1 MRFLLA
7 SPLSAPQRICWRA
20 VYGLVVF
27 SIACSCNSRMQHADT
42 ILSNGKIVTVDGKF
56 AIAQA
61 LAIKNGRILAVGDDQ
76 SVLDLKGDSTVVIDL
91 EGRTVIPGLNEGH
104 AHPIAAS
111 QSELSEP
118 IPDVRTIAEL
128 LQWIGH
134 EASVKKKGEWIIHPK
149 FFITRLSDMRQMTI
163 EELDAVAPDN
173 PVFLNGSYGGQINSR
188 AIDVSGL
195 RHSKHPG
202 LLRNE
207 KTGRLN
213 GLIRRSA
220 FPLLALPATP
230 PLTKEEKYRAL
241 RDLLHVYN
249 SIGITSVCSGGGTQ
263 DELSAFRD
271 LESNG
276 ELTVRVFHNIRA
288 PFDMNLSLDE
298 MRSEVK
304 KMGVKTGDGDEWVRV
319 GALKVVLDGGMLTGT
334 AFLNE
339 AWGGK
344 AKDIYGINDPAYRGE
359 LFFSKDQLVRVIT
372 AAAEAGWKFTA
383 HVTGGGGVDTLLAA
397 YETVNRTQP
406 IRDKRFSVIHGNFF
420 SPGAIEKMATMGVYA
435 DMQPAWFY
443 KDTDLLNEVLGEA
456 RIKTFHPYRSLID
469 AGVVINGGSDHM
481 VKVDPNTSINPYNP
495 FIAMWTAVTRKTD
508 RGTVYF
514 QEQAVSREEA
524 LKMYTI
530 NNAYASFEEN
540 LKGSIEKGKFA
551 DLAVL
556 SADILTCPAD
566 SIKTLRPVLTMVNG
580 KAVYDTGAL
589 KALEAH

>member
-1 MRFLLA
+1 
-7 SPLSAPQRICWRA
+7 
-20 VYGLVVF
+20 
-27 SIACSCNSRMQHADT
+27 
-42 ILSNGKIVTVDGKF
+42 
-56 AIAQA
+56 
-61 LAIKNGRILAVGDDQ
+61 
-76 SVLDLKGDSTVVIDL
+76 
-91 EGRTVIPGLNEGH
+91 
-104 AHPIAAS
+104 
-111 QSELSEP
+111 
-118 IPDVRTIAEL
+118 
-128 LQWIGH
+128 
-134 EASVKKKGEWIIHPK
+134 
-149 FFITRLSDMRQMTI
+149 
-163 EELDAVAPDN
+163 
-173 PVFLNGSYGGQINSR
+173 
-188 AIDVSGL
+188 
-195 RHSKHPG
+195 KHPG

-220 FPLLALPATP
+220 FPLLALPPTP
-230 PLTKEEKYRAL
+230 PLTKEAKYKAL
-241 RDLLHVYN
+241 KDLLHVYN

-271 LESNG
+271 LENNG

-288 PFDMNLSLDE
+288 PFDMRLSLDE
-298 MRSEVK
+298 MRSELK
-304 KMGVKTGDGDEWVRV
+304 KMGVKTGDGNEWVRV

-339 AWGGK
+339 GWGEK

-372 AAAEAGWKFTA
+372 AAVEGGWKFTA

-397 YETVNRTQP
+397 YETVNRTHP

-420 SPGAIEKMATMGVYA
+420 SPGAIEKMAAMGVYA

-443 KDTDLLNEVLGEA
+443 KDTDLLSKVLGSA

-508 RGTVYF
+508 RGTKYF
-514 QEQAVSREEA
+514 PEQAISREEA

-530 NNAYASFEEN
+530 NNAFASFEEN

-556 SADILTCPAD
+556 SADILTCPVD
-566 SIKTLRPVLTMVNG
+566 SIKTIKPVLTMVDG
-580 KAVYDTGAL
+580 KTVYDAGSLKAL
-589 KALEAH
+589 KAQ